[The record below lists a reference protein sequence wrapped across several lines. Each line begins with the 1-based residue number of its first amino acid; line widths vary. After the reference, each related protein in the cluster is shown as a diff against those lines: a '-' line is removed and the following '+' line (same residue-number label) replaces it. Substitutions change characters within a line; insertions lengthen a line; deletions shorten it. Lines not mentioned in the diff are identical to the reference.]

1 MKGFEPKNGSQ
12 AAADII
18 AAVERKQRKW
28 KIGCLALVGGTVGL
42 FVLAFIGSQKE
53 NEEWR
58 AARLS
63 SSTEGQWSQKREMC
77 ERIALGPSECA
88 QRPDREVTRLSNEVL
103 ARELAELCQ
112 DNDTSCPK
120 AEAEQRV
127 LVTLRAPSSADFVG
141 SSTRTEQNGCV
152 WTVTGEV
159 DAQNAFG
166 AQIRSR
172 YRVKLRRTGRD
183 SWLPIEI
190 RVD

>member
-1 MKGFEPKNGSQ
+1 MKGHEHKCGNQS
-12 AAADII
+12 AADII

-28 KIGCLALVGGTVGL
+28 KIGCLALVGGSVGL
-42 FVLAFIGSQKE
+42 FIVAFIGSQNE

-58 AARLS
+58 AARPS
-63 SSTEGQWSQKREMC
+63 AMTEGQWSQKREMC
-77 ERIALGPSECA
+77 ERVGLAPTECA
-88 QRPDREVTRLSNEVL
+88 QRPDREVTRQSNEIL

-112 DNDTSCPK
+112 DNDTSRPK
-120 AEAEQRV
+120 TEAEQRV
-127 LVTLRAPSSADFVG
+127 LATLRAPSSADFI
-141 SSTRTEQNGCV
+141 SSATRTDQDGCV

-183 SWLPIEI
+183 SWLPLEV